1 MKQFL
6 ATGIDIVEV
15 NRFKNFNKK
24 SRLAFNTFTEKE
36 LSDCFSRANPSAS
49 LAARFAAKEA
59 VCKAFG
65 NLDISLTVK
74 DVEVVK
80 DLNQSVKVIIK
91 KNIVNLDNYKISL
104 SLTHEGSL
112 AVAFCTILG

>member
-59 VCKAFG
+59 VVKCIGEIRYNKIEIKTQKRGRPAVKL
-65 NLDISLTVK
+65 LDRKLAKMYNFTIS
-74 DVEVVK
+74 
-80 DLNQSVKVIIK
+80 
-91 KNIVNLDNYKISL
+91 ISH
-104 SLTHEGSL
+104 TDRL
-112 AVAFCTILG
+112 AVAVCVVWK